1 MRSKYPNPAQVWQRV
16 HPPEP
21 REQET
26 VQMLVRQLQL
36 DLAFLKQGPKGNSLR
51 EQLVREYTDQLL
63 SLKGILQLTGG
74 RMPREGGGLPDHS
87 LRRCY
92 DHTLQRLG
100 AFQLRSSDPVYGPV
114 FRDLSQQTE
123 RHCRYITELIGSKSK
138 DGP

>member
-16 HPPEP
+16 HPPES

-92 DHTLQRLG
+92 DHALQRLG